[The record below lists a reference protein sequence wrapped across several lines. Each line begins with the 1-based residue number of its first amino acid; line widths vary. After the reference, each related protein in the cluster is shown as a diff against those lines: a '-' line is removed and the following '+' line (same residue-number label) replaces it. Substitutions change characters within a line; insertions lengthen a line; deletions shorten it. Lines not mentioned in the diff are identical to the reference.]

1 MGKIEGYNSMA
12 ALGAAFSRGQEA
24 RRDQE
29 LGNEVPGPIL
39 IHAAAKD
46 PLFGISA
53 MTDEAWEKVLLSFG
67 LYETFNRFERFPTG
81 AIIGAAILTDCKLI
95 DQAYHDFTKDLC
107 PEEFLYGD
115 FTVGRYA
122 WRLEKP
128 VLFKNPVPAAGKQR
142 LWEYN
147 GELEEVPQ
155 YGKEEKQ

>member
-12 ALGAAFSRGQEA
+12 TLGAAISRGQET

-29 LGNEVPGPIL
+29 LGDEVPRADI
-39 IHAAAKD
+39 D
-46 PLFGISA
+46 PRSGKGSTFRHKHH
-53 MTDEAWEKVLLSFG
+53 TDEAWEKVLLSFG
-67 LYETFNRFERFPTG
+67 LYEEFNRFECFPTG
-81 AIIGAAILTDCKLI
+81 AIIGAAILADCKLI
-95 DQAYHDFTKDLC
+95 DQAYHDFIKNLC

-122 WRLEKP
+122 WRLEQP
-128 VLFKNPVPAAGKQR
+128 VLFKNPIPAAGKQR

>member
-1 MGKIEGYNSMA
+1 MKAITVWQPWAQLLAEGKKHDETRSWATKY
-12 ALGAAFSRGQEA
+12 R
-24 RRDQE
+24 
-29 LGNEVPGPIL
+29 GPIL

-46 PLFGISA
+46 PLFGIST

-67 LYETFNRFERFPTG
+67 LYEEFNRFERFPTG

-122 WRLEKP
+122 WRLEQP